1 MQKDIAENRKKNL
14 TGLSQQTE
22 AVKIKEN
29 EIFYA
34 ERRLA
39 LINAENLKYFLFS
52 LVDWLF
58 LVSRFQILIENW
70 WWVLHQ
76 ECSSSD
82 FYGYSIYCVL
92 ILLCEI
98 IISPALINSVRIFII
113 TLWRWLIIFRWWLFM
128 MDWRLRMLTD
138 WPLRLMLFISYT
150 FSFLLQNITG
160 MLNGIFQKII
170 FL

>member
-52 LVDWLF
+52 LVD
-58 LVSRFQILIENW
+58 
-70 WWVLHQ
+70 
-76 ECSSSD
+76 
-82 FYGYSIYCVL
+82 
-92 ILLCEI
+92 
-98 IISPALINSVRIFII
+98 
-113 TLWRWLIIFRWWLFM
+113 
-128 MDWRLRMLTD
+128 
-138 WPLRLMLFISYT
+138 
-150 FSFLLQNITG
+150 
-160 MLNGIFQKII
+160 
-170 FL
+170 